1 MLSCIFIIHEHH
13 DRSVSST
20 FTYSEKMKVEIGE
33 GGAENIKIAESP
45 SVGSPVNQCQKKHL
59 YLTRKDQKENKSAF
73 GSCSPTREYHTETQ

>member
-1 MLSCIFIIHEHH
+1 
-13 DRSVSST
+13 
-20 FTYSEKMKVEIGE
+20 MKVEIGE

-73 GSCSPTREYHTETQ
+73 GSCFPTREYHTETQ